1 MTPSG
6 TKIHA
11 PFVVSLAL
19 ALALGAC
26 GPSKPPPDVLGGAQR
41 GLASARDAGAST
53 YAPMELRFAEER
65 LDAAAGAMQERDYDL
80 AARLANES
88 SVNSELAAIKARLG
102 KLRESV
108 DELKRQNAEIARVTG
123 SEGDANG
130 GRP

>member
-6 TKIHA
+6 MKIHA

-19 ALALGAC
+19 LLAAC
-26 GPSKPPPDVLGGAQR
+26 GPTKPPPDLLGDAQQR
-41 GLASARDAGAST
+41 LSSARSADAPT

-65 LDAAAGAMQERDYDL
+65 LDQARAAMADRDYTL
-80 AARLANES
+80 AANLAEES

-108 DELKRQNAEIARVTG
+108 DTLKQENAEISRVIG
-123 SEGDANG
+123 STEPTDG
-130 GRP
+130 GAP